1 MTIKTSRYNE
11 VSPKEI
17 KRLVEA
23 GAKIIK
29 DYENESVG
37 VLITLIDNTKVLSTD
52 SIKIKNVILPLA
64 KAEDDY
70 FDSFVEIN

>member
-1 MTIKTSRYNE
+1 MKIITSKYNE

-17 KRLVEA
+17 KRLIEA

-29 DYENESVG
+29 ESQFENVG
-37 VLITLIDNTKVLSTD
+37 VYITTIDDVRVYSTD

-64 KAEDDY
+64 KGDDDY
-70 FDSFVEIN
+70 FNTVIEIN